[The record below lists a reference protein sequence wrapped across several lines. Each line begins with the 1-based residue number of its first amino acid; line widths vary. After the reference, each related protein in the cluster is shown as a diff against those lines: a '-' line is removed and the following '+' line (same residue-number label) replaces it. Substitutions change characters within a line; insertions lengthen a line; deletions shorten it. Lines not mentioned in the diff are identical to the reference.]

1 MPLILGGVAAILLLL
16 CIAGGAGAFF
26 LTRGDDA
33 DPTAT
38 PVTSAGTPVPAAV
51 TTPMPAA
58 GNSGGNS
65 APPAPGASVAP
76 SAAPVASAAPST
88 RPSAAPSAAA
98 ALPTP
103 TAPRASARPSASTA
117 GNRRTLE
124 VESVGL
130 TFSIPS
136 DWQEAR
142 SEEGLAQYNSPDGRA
157 QIIVRWS
164 TQVPSGVTARSLIE
178 QELSDT
184 ARADPSFDPT
194 AVGTG
199 NVTVGGQPGFG
210 SEIYT
215 FSNQSG
221 TRISEADRAVVLSG
235 RAQYF
240 FGFLALESSFDS
252 YAATFDEII
261 ESIQITGP

>member
-1 MPLILGGVAAILLLL
+1 
-16 CIAGGAGAFF
+16 
-26 LTRGDDA
+26 
-33 DPTAT
+33 
-38 PVTSAGTPVPAAV
+38 
-51 TTPMPAA
+51 
-58 GNSGGNS
+58 
-65 APPAPGASVAP
+65 
-76 SAAPVASAAPST
+76 
-88 RPSAAPSAAA
+88 
-98 ALPTP
+98 
-103 TAPRASARPSASTA
+103 
-117 GNRRTLE
+117 
-124 VESVGL
+124 L

-157 QIIVRWS
+157 QIIIRWS
-164 TQVPSGVTARSLIE
+164 TQAPSGVTAQSLIE
-178 QELSDT
+178 QELADT
-184 ARADPSFDPT
+184 ARADPNFDPAT
-194 AVGTG
+194 VPTG

-252 YAATFDEII
+252 YAATFDGII